1 MLLLSVP
8 LSANDEGGCDI
19 PYNPTNMLK
28 VLFFYNDTMDYLAN
42 GPEQCRKD
50 FANEVRRVVTDTII
64 MTDGCIDGTLHDI
77 DKALE
82 NKYALKAPPEE
93 TAE

>member
-1 MLLLSVP
+1 MLLLPIP

-19 PYNPTNMLK
+19 PYNPTNMLT
-28 VLFFYNDTMDYLAN
+28 VLFLYNDTMDYLAN

-64 MTDGCIDGTLHDI
+64 MTDGCIDATLYDI

-82 NKYALKAPPEE
+82 KKYALKAPPEE